1 MQKCHISL
9 GQLSDHPRLIRTLPH
24 KAYESLSMKLPY
36 LTASNTGILEL
47 LTPDKT
53 CLICKSA
60 NAESL
65 AEKILWAKEHFQ
77 ELEEI
82 AENGYKFYQKELTS
96 YILAKN
102 LLDKIYSLQVDF

>member
-1 MQKCHISL
+1 
-9 GQLSDHPRLIRTLPH
+9 
-24 KAYESLSMKLPY
+24 MKLPY